1 MHPQPNHFTQ
11 GAVNYQ
17 NKIEKVLITWARLC
31 SYLCPAISVVAPASL
46 QLQAELGPVS
56 SVPWAVFERKEQHL
70 EMGIWR
76 IANGRKFHS
85 SPDIK
90 AL

>member
-11 GAVNYQ
+11 GAVSYQ
-17 NKIEKVLITWARLC
+17 SKIENMLITWTRLC
-31 SYLCPAISVVAPASL
+31 SYLCPAVSLVAPASV

-56 SVPWAVFERKEQHL
+56 PVPWVVFEPKEQHL